1 MWITYILY
9 SPTKDKY
16 YIGSTGDELSE
27 RLRRHNSNHSGFTGG
42 LGDWKIIYQE
52 IFQTKRE
59 AQSREREI
67 KKWKSR
73 KKIEKLIGV

>member
-9 SPTKDKY
+9 SPSKDKY

-42 LGDWKIIYQE
+42 LGDWKIIHQE

-59 AQSREREI
+59 AQTREREI

-73 KKIEKLIGV
+73 KKIEKLIGI